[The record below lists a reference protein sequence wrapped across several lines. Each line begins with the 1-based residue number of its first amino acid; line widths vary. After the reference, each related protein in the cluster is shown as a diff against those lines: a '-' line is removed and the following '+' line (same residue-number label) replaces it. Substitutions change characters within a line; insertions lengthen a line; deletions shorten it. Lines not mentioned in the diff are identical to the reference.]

1 MDLGMNF
8 NDAQWL
14 TIVITVCAISYLIG
28 KREGI
33 RATID
38 YMVEKK
44 MISFDD
50 D

>member
-1 MDLGMNF
+1 MDLGINF

-14 TIVITVCAISYLIG
+14 TIIITFFAISYQIG
-28 KREGI
+28 KHVGI